1 MRQFRLDYSL
11 KNIPIPS
18 RDNYLRNLIEKAESV
33 LKRMRWKAHFFL
45 KGEKSQENTRNFGLS
60 SNKTPPTVLE
70 LKPFEEDVI
79 KLLETIKFRDTK
91 DYFQDTLANDLKKI
105 NSSDKMFVFADKTR
119 NIYETSLD
127 TYNKLLHD
135 NITKTYKHGS
145 EENISEINNE
155 LNHIAKKLSIGN
167 RIECMKKR
175 EAFVS
180 LKDHKVNFQ
189 TNPKCRL
196 INPAKSDSGKISKL
210 ILDRLNTKLRT
221 ILNVNQWRNTQNV
234 IEWFGSIEEKTRH
247 SFISFDIVD
256 FYPSTSENL
265 LDQALCWASNLAD
278 ISDEDISIIKHA
290 RKSLLF
296 NHGRPWIKNN
306 NSNLFDVT
314 MGSYD
319 GAEICELVGLF
330 ILNHLGKKFGKN
342 NIGLYRDDGLAAI
355 KNRSAR
361 LADKTRKELHKI
373 FEQFGLKI
381 TAESN
386 LHVVNFLD
394 VTFDLST
401 GKYKP
406 YRKPNDDPLYIH
418 KHSNHPPSI
427 LRQLPASINKRISTL
442 SSDKQVFDDAVQTY
456 QNALGHSNFSHKL
469 EYMPHVK
476 QQPRKNRQR
485 NIIWFNPPFSKN
497 VKTNIARSFLK
508 LVDTHFPTGN
518 KLHKIFNRN
527 TVKVS
532 YSCMSNVKSIITSHN
547 TRIIRKSQPQD
558 INAENSYMSNTGNLT
573 PMDKSTFRWF
583 RWIHRTNVYP
593 VGEVFFRWKINDVMT
608 HGKQISVKLR
618 LSDGSIGSIGQASLL

>member
-1 MRQFRLDYSL
+1 M
-11 KNIPIPS
+11 
-18 RDNYLRNLIEKAESV
+18 
-33 LKRMRWKAHFFL
+33 
-45 KGEKSQENTRNFGLS
+45 
-60 SNKTPPTVLE
+60 
-70 LKPFEEDVI
+70 
-79 KLLETIKFRDTK
+79 
-91 DYFQDTLANDLKKI
+91 
-105 NSSDKMFVFADKTR
+105 
-119 NIYETSLD
+119 
-127 TYNKLLHD
+127 
-135 NITKTYKHGS
+135 
-145 EENISEINNE
+145 
-155 LNHIAKKLSIGN
+155 
-167 RIECMKKR
+167 
-175 EAFVS
+175 
-180 LKDHKVNFQ
+180 
-189 TNPKCRL
+189 
-196 INPAKSDSGKISKL
+196 
-210 ILDRLNTKLRT
+210 
-221 ILNVNQWRNTQNV
+221 
-234 IEWFGSIEEKTRH
+234 
-247 SFISFDIVD
+247 
-256 FYPSTSENL
+256 
-265 LDQALCWASNLAD
+265 AD
-278 ISDEDISIIKHA
+278 ISDEDISMIKHA

-319 GAEICELVGLF
+319 G
-330 ILNHLGKKFGKN
+330 
-342 NIGLYRDDGLAAI
+342 DLAII

-361 LADKTRKELHKI
+361 LIDKTRKELHKI

-406 YRKPNDDPLYIH
+406 YRKPNDDPLYTH

-469 EYMPHVK
+469 EYMPHVT
-476 QQPRKNRQR
+476 QQPRRNRLR

-508 LVDTHFPTGN
+508 LVDTHFPIGN
-518 KLHKIFNRN
+518 KLHKIFNKN

-558 INAENSYMSNTGNLT
+558 ISAGNSFCPLQNKCMSKDIVYKAAIFTGNTQDTKHYIGMTSNTFKERYRNHIKSFTHKKYSNETELSKHVWHLKQKKTDFTIKWSIIKKSISYTGGSKRCNLCLEEKISILKEKNNCLLNKRSEIVSACQH
-573 PMDKSTFRWF
+573 KSRFQVNNLNKERNACYSTTHAPTF
-583 RWIHRTNVYP
+583 P
-593 VGEVFFRWKINDVMT
+593 P
-608 HGKQISVKLR
+608 
-618 LSDGSIGSIGQASLL
+618 